1 MNQAAEI
8 TALLHRMSVIYGQP
22 ETPDPRAF
30 IREYESLLKKYSA
43 EIIRA
48 AGDYIR
54 DNHTRRSWPT
64 PGEVRSALLAVAPP
78 PDPIDWDAVEAKRK
92 EGWKFSDLSRCAP
105 TSESKASVQAMVDEF
120 KRNLAANRLDEAA
133 DPLEPDWERGQ
144 RDGFLEMQR
153 NSPNKGLHMR
163 RG

>member
-1 MNQAAEI
+1 MNQAEEI

-30 IREYESLLKKYSA
+30 IREYESLLKKYSG

-64 PGEVRSALLAVAPP
+64 PGEIRAALLAVAPP
-78 PDPIDWDAVEAKRK
+78 PEAIDWDAAEAKRK
-92 EGWKFSDLSRCAP
+92 EGWKFSDLGNGAP
-105 TSESKASVQAMVDEF
+105 GPEAKARVQAMVDEF
-120 KRNLAANRLDEAA
+120 KRNLAANRVDEEM
-133 DPLEPDWERGQ
+133 DSYEPDWKRGQ

-153 NSPNKGLHMR
+153 NSPNKRMHMR
-163 RG
+163 RA